1 MIYNQSCITKKL
13 IVKIVNIYCE
23 IFFATLFVLLLIKL
37 LVNHSLVSGLK
48 FFSFWL
54 LISKTIDTH
63 C

>member
-48 FFSFWL
+48 FFLFGY
-54 LISKTIDTH
+54 
-63 C
+63 